1 MTGRLS
7 SWLKTAFGRL
17 PVRADSRVNPRRS
30 WDEMGSGEVRREMRR
45 EVRIEAMIEWV
56 DAQDQ
61 LVRTAVVIEDESVFG
76 FQIRL
81 GESLPVGRTVWI
93 SSKEILGTKAVVRH
107 CRPHGDRFVV
117 GLYQIKS
124 ERRRD
129 DRVPMHDTA
138 DLAWESGGTRSR
150 STVIVLDSSADGVQ
164 VEVEQ
169 ALPEETIVKLSFG
182 AWQRFGVT
190 CYCVPKVE
198 KFLVGIHFTGPAHH
212 KTALELRD

>member
-17 PVRADSRVNPRRS
+17 YFRADSRDSRRRS
-30 WDEMGSGEVRREMRR
+30 SDEQRSGEVRRP
-45 EVRIEAMIEWV
+45 VHIAAVIEWV
-56 DAQDQ
+56 DAQNQ
-61 LVRTAVVIEDESVFG
+61 LVKTPVVIEDESVFG
-76 FQIRL
+76 YRIHLR
-81 GESLPVGRTVWI
+81 ESLPTGRTVWI
-93 SSKEILGTKAVVRH
+93 SSEDIPGTKAVVRH
-107 CRPHGDRFVV
+107 CRPNGDGFVA

-129 DRVPMHDTA
+129 DRLPMHDTA

-212 KTALELRD
+212 KNALELRD